1 MDVLAL
7 DLSKSATGW
16 ARYRSGDP
24 RPTFG
29 TWRLGTSY
37 TDRAAVMVAL
47 YKQLNEACAFG
58 DPDVVYYES
67 PLRGDA
73 QSNEANNR
81 MANALAALVEF
92 YFKCKRIRCHEANN
106 RAWKATQLNSPR
118 KIMTS
123 AEWKALS
130 IRVAQ
135 ELGMKP
141 GNDNE
146 ADALHI
152 LDHGL
157 SLEGVVPSW
166 RKDPPLPLGAPA

>member
-16 ARYRSGDP
+16 ARYRTGDP
-24 RPTFG
+24 RPTFD
-29 TWRLGTSY
+29 TWKLGNEY
-37 TDRAAVMVAL
+37 TDRAGAMVSL
-47 YKQLNEACAFG
+47 YQRLNEACAFG

-67 PLRGDA
+67 PLRGDQ
-73 QSNEANNR
+73 QSNETNNR
-81 MANALAALVEF
+81 MANSLAALVEF
-92 YFKCKRIRCHEANN
+92 YFKCKRVRCHEANN
-106 RAWKATQLNSPR
+106 RSWKATQLNAPSR
-118 KIMTS
+118 RMSS

-130 IRVAQ
+130 IRTAR
-135 ELGMKP
+135 ELGLKP

-157 SLEGVVPSW
+157 ALENIVPPW
-166 RKDPPLPLGAPA
+166 RKDPPLPLGSVG